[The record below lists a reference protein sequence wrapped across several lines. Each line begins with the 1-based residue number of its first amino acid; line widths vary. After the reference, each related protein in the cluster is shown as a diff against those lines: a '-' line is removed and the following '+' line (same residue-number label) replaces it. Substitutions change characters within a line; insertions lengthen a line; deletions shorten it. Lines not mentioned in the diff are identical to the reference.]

1 MASAFLS
8 AMTYTE
14 GINDHHMFKGLKL
27 PDSIKDSVS
36 VKKANMSD
44 NELWNLM
51 YTPLL
56 TMSPLGLVSTLS
68 RLEATMLPIT
78 VSQWCLTS
86 PVSPETLLL
95 P

>member
-1 MASAFLS
+1 
-8 AMTYTE
+8 
-14 GINDHHMFKGLKL
+14 
-27 PDSIKDSVS
+27 
-36 VKKANMSD
+36 MSD
-44 NELWNLM
+44 NELWNLV